1 MNLKIDRAL
10 KTPVYIQIRSQLKE
24 QILSGRLSDGYA
36 LPSERTLA
44 KDLGVHRNTVV
55 RAYNELKADGLLS
68 SYQGVGYRVACR
80 QETGRNGQRKKAVN
94 WQGLIKKEYR
104 ELQSAFEDYVS
115 KPQTESRV
123 SFAAGMAAGEVYS
136 AKEIADCLA
145 RIISAGDRPSYFY
158 TPYQGDPAL
167 RQEIAGFMR
176 TKGILANPGQIQI
189 FSENNQALDFL
200 VTILLSPGDKVFTEE
215 SNSPDVYRAIE
226 LAGGKVIAIPMD
238 EEGMICENLG
248 PLIETHKPRF
258 IYVNS
263 SYHNPTGIGMS
274 MERKKRLL
282 ELSYQYRVPL
292 IEEDEASELF
302 FEGDRIP
309 SLKSMDPGE
318 NVIYMYSFSLTM
330 VPGVGISFL
339 IAPREIIK
347 SLSNLVSVRLVT
359 LEWMPQ
365 HLACQF
371 LKEGTYVRKL
381 EDFRRIYKEKRDR
394 MCRCL
399 QEISGSVPLSFRKPR
414 GGVYLWVRLPS
425 AVDVSRLRK
434 EAEKQGVSFLTGEL
448 FFPDQ
453 NPRGNYIRLNYSYAS
468 ERQIEKGMGILKECM
483 QKIQKESDLF
493 DKPL

>member
-1 MNLKIDRAL
+1 
-10 KTPVYIQIRSQLKE
+10 
-24 QILSGRLSDGYA
+24 
-36 LPSERTLA
+36 
-44 KDLGVHRNTVV
+44 
-55 RAYNELKADGLLS
+55 
-68 SYQGVGYRVACR
+68 
-80 QETGRNGQRKKAVN
+80 
-94 WQGLIKKEYR
+94 
-104 ELQSAFEDYVS
+104 
-115 KPQTESRV
+115 
-123 SFAAGMAAGEVYS
+123 
-136 AKEIADCLA
+136 
-145 RIISAGDRPSYFY
+145 
-158 TPYQGDPAL
+158 
-167 RQEIAGFMR
+167 
-176 TKGILANPGQIQI
+176 
-189 FSENNQALDFL
+189 
-200 VTILLSPGDKVFTEE
+200 
-215 SNSPDVYRAIE
+215 
-226 LAGGKVIAIPMD
+226 
-238 EEGMICENLG
+238 
-248 PLIETHKPRF
+248 
-258 IYVNS
+258 
-263 SYHNPTGIGMS
+263 

-414 GGVYLWVRLPS
+414 GGSICGCGSLPRLIFPGFEKKRK
-425 AVDVSRLRK
+425 SR
-434 EAEKQGVSFLTGEL
+434 ACPFL
-448 FFPDQ
+448 
-453 NPRGNYIRLNYSYAS
+453 RGNCSFRIRIRG
-468 ERQIEKGMGILKECM
+468 ETT
-483 QKIQKESDLF
+483 
-493 DKPL
+493 

>member
-1 MNLKIDRAL
+1 
-10 KTPVYIQIRSQLKE
+10 
-24 QILSGRLSDGYA
+24 
-36 LPSERTLA
+36 
-44 KDLGVHRNTVV
+44 
-55 RAYNELKADGLLS
+55 
-68 SYQGVGYRVACR
+68 
-80 QETGRNGQRKKAVN
+80 
-94 WQGLIKKEYR
+94 
-104 ELQSAFEDYVS
+104 
-115 KPQTESRV
+115 
-123 SFAAGMAAGEVYS
+123 
-136 AKEIADCLA
+136 
-145 RIISAGDRPSYFY
+145 
-158 TPYQGDPAL
+158 
-167 RQEIAGFMR
+167 
-176 TKGILANPGQIQI
+176 
-189 FSENNQALDFL
+189 
-200 VTILLSPGDKVFTEE
+200 
-215 SNSPDVYRAIE
+215 
-226 LAGGKVIAIPMD
+226 MD
-238 EEGMICENLG
+238 EIDKIARKSDNTSITRDVRCVSETA
-248 PLIETHKPRF
+248 LIETHKPRF

-302 FEGDRIP
+302 FEGERIP

-330 VPGVGISFL
+330 VPGVGLSFL

-414 GGVYLWVRLPS
+414 DVYKRQEYGGDAPW
-425 AVDVSRLRK
+425 
-434 EAEKQGVSFLTGEL
+434 
-448 FFPDQ
+448 
-453 NPRGNYIRLNYSYAS
+453 
-468 ERQIEKGMGILKECM
+468 
-483 QKIQKESDLF
+483 
-493 DKPL
+493 